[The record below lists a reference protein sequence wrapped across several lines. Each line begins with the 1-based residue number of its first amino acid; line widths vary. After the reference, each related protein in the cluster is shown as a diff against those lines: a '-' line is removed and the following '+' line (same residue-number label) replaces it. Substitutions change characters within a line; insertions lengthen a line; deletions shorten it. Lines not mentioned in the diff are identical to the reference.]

1 MSYLHTKGILH
12 KDLRSKNV
20 FIEKQKKVVITD
32 FSLFNVRRLAKPERW
47 ACIKK
52 NYQNNFL
59 FKEVHTSHIRTLV
72 KLFIPRAYSISSPR
86 LTTIAIDRKERCLR
100 IRVSC
105 FPWYNFIKFLKNYL
119 VRVIGLWFSIP

>member
-32 FSLFNVRRLAKPERW
+32 FSLFNVRRLAKPERFFL

-59 FKEVHTSHIRTLV
+59 RKYTLV
-72 KLFIPRAYSISSPR
+72 ISEHWLSYLSPELIR
-86 LTTIAIDRKERCLR
+86 SLRPDLQPLLLTEKSDVYA
-100 IRVSC
+100 
-105 FPWYNFIKFLKNYL
+105 F
-119 VRVIGLWFSIP
+119 G